1 MDQPN
6 WCRSHFP
13 EMWLKHKS
21 IYNRCYRLNF
31 KFLIGYSESP
41 RKIDPDDIWTI
52 PIGADDILNFFFWL
66 TLFVCHNCCHTG
78 VSSSTLIWYG
88 TGTRKPDPGSLLDF
102 DHDAISTIPFR
113 AGLKVSFLRHPGF
126 ILPILV

>member
-1 MDQPN
+1 MDHPN
-6 WCRSHFP
+6 WCRSYFP

-21 IYNRCYRLNF
+21 IYNRCYGLNF

-41 RKIDPDDIWTI
+41 ENSDP
-52 PIGADDILNFFFWL
+52 DDILNFFFWL
-66 TLFVCHNCCHTG
+66 TLFFCHNCCHTG

-88 TGTRKPDPGSLLDF
+88 TGTRKPDPESLLDF
-102 DHDAISTIPFR
+102 NHDAISTIPFR
-113 AGLKVSFLRHPGF
+113 AGLKVSFLGHPGL